1 MIGVWYIL
9 CLFVGLVV
17 LQDDDCISEGFYTC
31 TECTSAS
38 VNGYQCYWCLQF
50 SPSNGSTPISMCYSP
65 STCNPISCGACL
77 DSPISTPYSC
87 NSDLDSLRPG
97 ALFGIAVGIT
107 LLMVLLLWFLGNR
120 YYFCPEVLYQPL
132 ENKYYTENKNYYCCR
147 YTENLRTFLCCGIFK
162 SSKIIFNGPILTV
175 YSDRIYYF
183 LILIFAWWPAVPA
196 LVIYMGGTPEVSWF
210 LFPLTLASII
220 SYLLFNTKYETT
232 FDGNTRMVTHKT
244 NVGPF
249 SLIPITSTFPFED
262 IQSIEV
268 CGRFT
273 RFGFMRLLLKNG
285 DTKLILVDGDSSVI
299 RGTYWRIKEDIS
311 KHMNLT
317 EFVETSPGN
326 ETDSSSIPLLN
337 VT

>member
-1 MIGVWYIL
+1 
-9 CLFVGLVV
+9 
-17 LQDDDCISEGFYTC
+17 
-31 TECTSAS
+31 
-38 VNGYQCYWCLQF
+38 
-50 SPSNGSTPISMCYSP
+50 
-65 STCNPISCGACL
+65 L
-77 DSPISTPYSC
+77 DSPLSNPFSC
-87 NSDLDSLRPG
+87 DTELNTLKPG

-120 YYFCPEVLYQPL
+120 YYFCNPEVLYQPL
-132 ENKYYTENKNYYCCR
+132 ENKYYIENKNYYCCG

-196 LVIYMGGTPEVSWF
+196 LVIYLGGTPEVSWF

-220 SYLLFNTKYETT
+220 SFLLFNTKYETS

-244 NVGPF
+244 YVGPF

-262 IQSIEV
+262 IQNIEV

-273 RFGFMRLLLKNG
+273 RFGHMRLLLNNG
-285 DTKLILVDGDSSVI
+285 DIKLLLVDGDSSVI
-299 RGTYWRIKEDIS
+299 RGTYWRIKDDIS

-317 EFVETSPGN
+317 EFVESPGN